1 MDNIND
7 NPIVSQGFNE
17 VPPTNDYSVNLD
29 ALLDETQEQVGEANG
44 ILQEIEIDE
53 RFAGLDPQEAKYR
66 TYQSRYDKILAD
78 YNKLQSQFTS
88 VEEKARLID
97 EMIQNPD
104 MLVAFVN
111 EVNPNLVKKPD
122 SSLYVKERIKEEFGE
137 GYKPTLTRDQSE
149 IEDPGGKDWRYYKRL
164 DQLFAEQNKSVNK
177 ATTVKE
183 YKEQLARME
192 EQKRLQSQAEL
203 EQVKKSYNMPDEEVE
218 AMTKFWNNMNLDQA
232 VKLYR
237 FLKRQPQTRANL
249 NMVSGS
255 PNSGMSPEFIEFQKQ
270 FKRR

>member
-44 ILQEIEIDE
+44 ISQEIEIDE

-66 TYQSRYDKILAD
+66 TYQSRYDKIQAD

-111 EVNPNLVKKPD
+111 EVNPNLIKKPD
-122 SSLYVKERIKEEFGE
+122 SSLYIKERIKEEFGE
-137 GYKPTLTRDQSE
+137 GYKP
-149 IEDPGGKDWRYYKRL
+149 
-164 DQLFAEQNKSVNK
+164 
-177 ATTVKE
+177 
-183 YKEQLARME
+183 
-192 EQKRLQSQAEL
+192 
-203 EQVKKSYNMPDEEVE
+203 
-218 AMTKFWNNMNLDQA
+218 
-232 VKLYR
+232 
-237 FLKRQPQTRANL
+237 
-249 NMVSGS
+249 
-255 PNSGMSPEFIEFQKQ
+255 
-270 FKRR
+270 